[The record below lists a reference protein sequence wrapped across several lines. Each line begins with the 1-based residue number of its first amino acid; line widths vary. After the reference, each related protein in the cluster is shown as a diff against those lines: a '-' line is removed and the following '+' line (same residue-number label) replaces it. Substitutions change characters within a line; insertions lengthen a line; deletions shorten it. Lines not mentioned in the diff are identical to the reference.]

1 MSSKFTASNDGTGS
15 SHGSSAQQGT
25 LSSHDTVRTPQNENK
40 LGTSILAFVVCIALF
55 LGAVYS
61 LSFLTLDNPWPMA
74 VCIVLFALAFWVPQS
89 ILGRSDSAGEH

>member
-1 MSSKFTASNDGTGS
+1 MSSKITASNQGS
-15 SHGSSAQQGT
+15 S
-25 LSSHDTVRTPQNENK
+25 SHEGPVRTPQNENK

>member
-1 MSSKFTASNDGTGS
+1 MSSKITASS
-15 SHGSSAQQGT
+15 QGSSAQEGIMQ
-25 LSSHDTVRTPQNENK
+25 TPQNENK
-40 LGTSILAFVVCIALF
+40 RGTSILLFVVMIALF

-74 VCIVLFALAFWVPQS
+74 VCIGLFALAFWIPQS